1 MARTSISIVFAGSG
15 GAGAL
20 TAGSVLL
27 RAAAHAGYYGMMTQL
42 LGPQVRG
49 GESAA
54 LLQVSTEPVESQP
67 DRYELFV
74 ALDWEKVEQFGLEI
88 PLDETT
94 VIIADP
100 EAGPVPPGIARSK
113 ARVVPFVMSDKLASQ
128 HERALRGMRV
138 NMFAAG
144 AAATLLGLAPED
156 IRTAVD
162 AVFAGKSAELA
173 AANANSALAGAE
185 AAGSLPLNMRL
196 PPPQKTA
203 RWLISGNQAV
213 ALGALRGGVRFVGCY
228 PITLATDMVEWLS
241 PRLEKL
247 GGKLVLAED
256 ELASI
261 NMALGASYGG
271 TPSMTFTSGPGLSL
285 MVETLGLAV
294 ATEIPLVVV
303 DVMRG
308 GPSTGLPSKTEQG
321 DVNLAIH
328 GAHGDAPRVVLAPM
342 SVSDCINTAEFA
354 VYAAESLQVPVLV
367 LSDKALGQARTVVDP
382 HTERPKLLTRRT
394 DGAPADKPFKRY
406 ALGANAVAP
415 MPVPGT
421 PGHQWVAE
429 GLTHN
434 EADLPASGAGIH
446 VAQINRRGKKIARFD
461 AGEYWGK
468 RWGLGD
474 TAVIAFGSTVG
485 PGARSRA
492 AARRRQPPHPR
503 RRLAHALAGA
513 GGSAGA
519 RARWSP
525 PRHRRRAEPQCAA
538 VPLPAR
544 AEGHTHQRRKRRA
557 PGPLA
562 VPALGDRELCGVNFS
577 VIPGRRE
584 APGSRLRRAPE

>member
-228 PITLATDMVEWLS
+228 PITLATDMVE
-241 PRLEKL
+241 
-247 GGKLVLAED
+247 
-256 ELASI
+256 
-261 NMALGASYGG
+261 
-271 TPSMTFTSGPGLSL
+271 LSL